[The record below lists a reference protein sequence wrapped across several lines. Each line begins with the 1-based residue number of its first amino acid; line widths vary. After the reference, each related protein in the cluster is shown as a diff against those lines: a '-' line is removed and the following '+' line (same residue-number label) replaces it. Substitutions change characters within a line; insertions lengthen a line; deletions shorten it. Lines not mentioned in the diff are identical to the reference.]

1 MIWRTKDEDDI
12 LWRVDEGR
20 KRVIA
25 IIAGILV

>member
-1 MIWRTKDEDDI
+1 MIWRTKDEYDI